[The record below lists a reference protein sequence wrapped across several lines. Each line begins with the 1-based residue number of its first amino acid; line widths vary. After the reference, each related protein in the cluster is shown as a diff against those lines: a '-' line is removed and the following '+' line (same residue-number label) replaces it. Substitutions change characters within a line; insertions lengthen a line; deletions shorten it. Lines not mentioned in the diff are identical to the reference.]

1 MKPFDFETNYS
12 GELSYYAK
20 RPISWIQIS
29 IFLVGYVITKILQC
43 NYEPHSILNIALLHI
58 QILLFTVL
66 ILTLKKLGLL
76 AVICINVL
84 ESISIFIK
92 FLLSQDYHLLSLVI
106 IPINLILCMII
117 VYLFVKHI
125 MTDIGFKQQEMS
137 YLLRREIN
145 LYENELE
152 EQKQQH
158 LRIENSFKRMESNL
172 NQIPMTI
179 EWEADLLH
187 SINNEE
193 LYLLYQP
200 IYSAADK
207 QLRGLEAL
215 TRWHSQKYGLINPS
229 LFIPCAEK
237 NGFIIPLGEWIFR
250 TACEKLKEIK
260 ETYRES
266 LIMSIN
272 ISAVQLMDASFI
284 PMVTNI
290 LQDTGIEGSSLE
302 LEITESFKI
311 SSFEHA
317 KDIVKQIKKM
327 GIRIA
332 LDDFGTGYSS
342 FLYLDSLPVD
352 TIKIDQNF
360 IKGISSNQSD
370 DNMAGYII
378 SLIHELDMKSV
389 AEGVENEEQLTYL
402 REQACDFI
410 QGFLWGK
417 PLNESELHYL
427 FMTL

>member
-1 MKPFDFETNYS
+1 M
-12 GELSYYAK
+12 
-20 RPISWIQIS
+20 
-29 IFLVGYVITKILQC
+29 VVYVITKILQYHYAP
-43 NYEPHSILNIALLHI
+43 NSILNIALLHI

-76 AVICINVL
+76 VVICLNAS
-84 ESISIFIK
+84 ESLFIFIK
-92 FLLSQDYHLLSLVI
+92 FIFSQDYQLLSFVV

-125 MTDIGFKQQEMS
+125 MIDIGFKQKEMS
-137 YLLRREIN
+137 YLLMREIN
-145 LYENELE
+145 LCESELE
-152 EQKQQH
+152 QQKQQH
-158 LRIENSFKRMESNL
+158 LRMENTFKSMENNL
-172 NQIPMTI
+172 TQVPSTT

-187 SINNEE
+187 SITNGE
-193 LYLLYQP
+193 LFLLYQP
-200 IYSAADK
+200 IFSTTDK

-215 TRWHSQKYGLINPS
+215 TRWNSKKYGLVNPS

-237 NGFIIPLGEWIFR
+237 NGFIVPLGEWIFR
-250 TACEKLKEIK
+250 TACGKLKEIK
-260 ETYRES
+260 ETYTGS

-272 ISAVQLMDASFI
+272 ISAVQLMDASFL
-284 PMVTNI
+284 PMVTDI
-290 LQDTGIEGSSLE
+290 LNKAGIEGSSLE
-302 LEITESFKI
+302 FEITESFRI
-311 SSFEHA
+311 SSLEYA
-317 KDIVKQIKKM
+317 KEILTQLKNM

-360 IKGISSNQSD
+360 IKGISTDQTD

-378 SLIHELDMKSV
+378 SLIHELDMMSV

-402 REQACDFI
+402 RKQDCDFI

-417 PLNESELHYL
+417 PLNEMELHYL
-427 FMTL
+427 FMTI